1 MAFRQADKY
10 LMAQTLNLARIRAL
24 QTDALENIESYMDPD
39 TPKALENFT
48 SKIKTILLADPEMLE
63 SLPEYLPIALYGRV
77 KFPAAAKKH
86 WQQWLAQ
93 GKAPSWDE
101 FKTSVAFANADLE
114 LVKAVRAHSEMQL
127 IEACAVLYT
136 LELGGKISA
145 VSRNANHSDDD
156 YEGHDDT
163 ESRYDYDSDDYG
175 RDDDTDSDE
184 DGYDDQ
190 YDNIR
195 FKGE

>member
-1 MAFRQADKY
+1 MAK
-10 LMAQTLNLARIRAL
+10 TLNLARIRAL

-39 TPKALENFT
+39 TPKALEQFT
-48 SKIKTILLADPEMLE
+48 SKIKTILLADPQMLE

-101 FKTSVAFANADLE
+101 FKTSIAFANADLE
-114 LVKAVRAHSEMQL
+114 LVKAVRAQSEMQL
-127 IEACAVLYT
+127 IEACAVLYM
-136 LELGGKISA
+136 LEIGGKISA
-145 VSRNANHSDDD
+145 VSRSSQQTDDD
-156 YEGHDDT
+156 YDSSDDT
-163 ESRYDYDSDDYG
+163 DANYDYDSDDYG
-175 RDDDTDSDE
+175 NDDYGSDGYGDDDNDE